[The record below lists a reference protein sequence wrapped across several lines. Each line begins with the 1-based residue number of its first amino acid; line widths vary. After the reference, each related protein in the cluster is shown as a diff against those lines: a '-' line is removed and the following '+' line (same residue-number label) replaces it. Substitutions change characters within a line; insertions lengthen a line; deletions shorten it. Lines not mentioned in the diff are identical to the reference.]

1 MEEVIE
7 FIKPELI
14 ILIPVI
20 HFIGSILK
28 NSHYKDNLI
37 PVTNGIVSIVLCA
50 LYVLGTSEI
59 TGTREFTLAV
69 FTAITQGILCAGTA
83 TYANQIVKQVNK

>member
-1 MEEVIE
+1 MAEVIE

-28 NSHYKDNLI
+28 NSEYKDKLI
-37 PVTNGIVSIVLCA
+37 PATNGAIAIVLCA
-50 LYVLGTSEI
+50 FYVIGVSDI
-59 TGTREFTLAV
+59 NSSKDFTLAL
-69 FTAITQGILCAGTA
+69 FTSITQGILCAGCA
-83 TYANQIVKQVNK
+83 TYANQLVKQVKK